1 MDSSLYEQVGGEAFF
16 VRLVDAFYVGVEG
29 DEILRS
35 MYPED
40 LTESKRHLVLFLMQ
54 YWGGP
59 STYMQERGHPRL
71 RMRHAPFHINKRA
84 RDAWLVAMNNALDRE
99 RDEITPEQ
107 FDELRAYFDMVAHQL
122 RNV

>member
-1 MDSSLYEQVGGEAFF
+1 VDSSLYEQVGGEAFF

-71 RMRHAPFHINKRA
+71 RMRHAAFHINKRA